1 MHDKPHPSTAS
12 HSHSHSHGH
21 SHSHART
28 SLSGTPALVPDF
40 SLLRLSMPQRVALAL
55 LPTAVMWAL
64 LLWAFAE

>member
-1 MHDKPHPSTAS
+1 M
-12 HSHSHSHGH
+12 G
-21 SHSHART
+21 R
-28 SLSGTPALVPDF
+28 LVPDF